1 MLNVKSEDDN
11 RKQNGNFQI
20 KLDVGKEKID

>member
-20 KLDVGKEKID
+20 KLDVRKEKID